1 MIAKRPKLPD
11 NLKPEDCITP
21 EQKLEYSRMMRRRW
35 ENIPYDAPPSEIL
48 DVDKYP
54 MPDPDKPWS
63 HPAWTD
69 PRALQQK
76 WRKRRPKKL

>member
-1 MIAKRPKLPD
+1 
-11 NLKPEDCITP
+11 
-21 EQKLEYSRMMRRRW
+21 MMRRRW

-63 HPAWTD
+63 HPEWTD